1 MSKAKND
8 SPLVGSNFWSWDGF
22 GLPSKPKSIWEKD
35 DEFIGNPPHELQ
47 GWYSVYN
54 SNLSTIKIIKSFS
67 SKFNDIQF
75 FIIN

>member
-8 SPLVGSNFWSWDGF
+8 LPLVGSNFWAWDGF
-22 GLPSKPKSIWEKD
+22 GRPSKPKSIWEKD
-35 DEFIGNPPHELQ
+35 DEFIGDPLHEFQ

-67 SKFNDIQF
+67 SKFNDI
-75 FIIN
+75 